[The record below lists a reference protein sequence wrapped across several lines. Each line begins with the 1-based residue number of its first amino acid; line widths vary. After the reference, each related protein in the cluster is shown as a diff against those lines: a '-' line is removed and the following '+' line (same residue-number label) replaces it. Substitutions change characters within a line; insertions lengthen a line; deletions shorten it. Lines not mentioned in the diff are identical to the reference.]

1 MGVFFEDRKSTNIQ
15 NVINFSDLSKS
26 DQTSQA

>member
-1 MGVFFEDRKSTNIQ
+1 MGEDRKSTNIQ